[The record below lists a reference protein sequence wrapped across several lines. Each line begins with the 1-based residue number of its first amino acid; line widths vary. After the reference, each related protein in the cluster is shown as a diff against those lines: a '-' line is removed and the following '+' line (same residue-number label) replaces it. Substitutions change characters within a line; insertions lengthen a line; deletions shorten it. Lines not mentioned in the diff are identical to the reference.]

1 MIIAEVTTMEEIR
14 EQESQQEERPDA
26 YVPRPAWHLWAA
38 RIGLVLVILFVA
50 YQILSIATGGK

>member
-1 MIIAEVTTMEEIR
+1 MEEIR
-14 EQESQQEERPDA
+14 EQESKQEERPDA
-26 YVPRPAWHLWAA
+26 YVPRPAWQLWAA